1 MKTCISRPITLE
13 KWTIVEKW
21 RLLRFTQLR
30 RNLAYARRNLAVM
43 VSFNCDGCGDVVK
56 KPKLAQHYKRCYAP
70 FTCLDCSVQFASP
83 QEAHTSCITEDEK
96 YQKRY
101 ARESSSYTDTHSLYK
116 GKKSNVQVQNR
127 TQPSHGSSAT
137 MDKPTDTPKS
147 TLSQTESTKEDTNV
161 STGKDK
167 KRKRDSSQENSTK
180 KEPKTTEMNLDALKL
195 ALSSSKNGKEMS
207 LKKLFKHLSETTG
220 KDPKFVKSSLL
231 KNLHVSLQ
239 GDGTL
244 TLS

>member
-1 MKTCISRPITLE
+1 
-13 KWTIVEKW
+13 
-21 RLLRFTQLR
+21 
-30 RNLAYARRNLAVM
+30 M

-96 YQKRY
+96 YQK
-101 ARESSSYTDTHSLYK
+101 SLYK
-116 GKKSNVQVQNR
+116 GKKSNVQILNR
-127 TQPSHGSSAT
+127 TQSSQGSSAT

-147 TLSQTESTKEDTNV
+147 TLSQTEATKEDTNV

-167 KRKRDSSQENSTK
+167 KRKRDSLQENSTK
-180 KEPKTTEMNLDALKL
+180 KEPKTTEMNLDVVKS
-195 ALSSSKNGKEMS
+195 ALSSSKNGKGMS
-207 LKKLFKHLSETTG
+207 LKKLFKLLSETTG

-231 KNLHVSLQ
+231 KSLHVSLQ

-244 TLS
+244 SLS

>member
-1 MKTCISRPITLE
+1 
-13 KWTIVEKW
+13 
-21 RLLRFTQLR
+21 
-30 RNLAYARRNLAVM
+30 M

-101 ARESSSYTDTHSLYK
+101 ARESSPYTDTHSLYK
-116 GKKSNVQVQNR
+116 GKKSNVQILNR
-127 TQPSHGSSAT
+127 TQSSQGSSAT

-147 TLSQTESTKEDTNV
+147 TLSQTEATKEDTNV

-167 KRKRDSSQENSTK
+167 KRKRDSLQENSTK
-180 KEPKTTEMNLDALKL
+180 KEPKTTEMNLDVVKS
-195 ALSSSKNGKEMS
+195 ALSSSKNGKGMS
-207 LKKLFKHLSETTG
+207 LKKLFKLLSETTG

-231 KNLHVSLQ
+231 KSLHVSLQ

-244 TLS
+244 SLS

>member
-13 KWTIVEKW
+13 IWTIVEKW
-21 RLLRFTQLR
+21 RSLRFTQLR
-30 RNLAYARRNLAVM
+30 RNLAYARRNLAAM

-101 ARESSSYTDTHSLYK
+101 ARESSPYTDTRSLYK

-127 TQPSHGSSAT
+127 TQPSQGSSAT
-137 MDKPTDTPKS
+137 MGKPTDTPKS
-147 TLSQTESTKEDTNV
+147 TLSQTEATKEDTNV

-167 KRKRDSSQENSTK
+167 KRKRDSLQENSTK
-180 KEPKTTEMNLDALKL
+180 KEPKTTDMNLDALKS
-195 ALSSSKNGKEMS
+195 ALSSSKDGKMS